1 MKSLLLGIGA
11 TLFFASNAHAAT
23 LIYDEADP
31 VNGDLSGDNLNPTLV
46 NLSVGSNRISG
57 STTGNNNPVLD
68 RDFFTFT
75 IPVGR
80 QLSQVIL
87 TNYVGLDGT
96 GANQGF
102 LAVQRGSSITSL
114 NNNPPLLGAA
124 LIGAA
129 PGTLQGDNV
138 LDDVG
143 TATPIQGNSFVGFP
157 SGRLGAGT
165 YTFWIQ
171 ETAGGIQN
179 YTLDFVVSTVPE
191 PSTIFGI
198 SAVMGLGT
206 LIKRKKR
213 GQKAT
218 VNQ

>member
-31 VNGDLSGDNLNPTLV
+31 VNGDLSGDNLNPTVV
-46 NLSVGSNRISG
+46 NLSVGSNQISG
-57 STTGNNNPVLD
+57 STTGNPNLD

-114 NNNPPLLGAA
+114 TNNPPLLGAA

-143 TATPIQGNSFVGFP
+143 TATSIQGSNFVGFR

-179 YTLDFVVSTVPE
+179 YTLDFVTTVPE
-191 PSTIFGI
+191 PSTILGI
-198 SAVMGLGT
+198 GAVMGLGT

-213 GQKAT
+213 GQRAT
-218 VNQ
+218 VDQ

>member
-23 LIYDEADP
+23 LIYDEA

-57 STTGNNNPVLD
+57 STTGNPNLD

-75 IPVGR
+75 IPAGL
-80 QLSQVIL
+80 QLRQVIL
-87 TNYVGLDGT
+87 TTYTGLDGT

-129 PGTLQGDNV
+129 PGTQQGDNI
-138 LDDVG
+138 LDDLG
-143 TATPIQGNSFVGFP
+143 ASTSIAGNSFVGFP

-171 ETAGGIQN
+171 ETVGGIQN
-179 YTLDFVVSTVPE
+179 YTLDFVTTVPE

-198 SAVMGLGT
+198 AAVTGLGT

-218 VNQ
+218 IDQ

>member
-23 LIYDEADP
+23 LIYNEAVD
-31 VNGDLSGDNLNPTLV
+31 GDLSGDNLNPTLV

-75 IPVGR
+75 IPAGL
-80 QLSQVIL
+80 QLRQVIL
-87 TNYVGLDGT
+87 TTYTGLDGT

-102 LAVQRGSSITSL
+102 LAVQRGSRITSL
-114 NNNPPLLGAA
+114 INNPPLLGAA

-129 PGTLQGDNV
+129 PGTQQGDNV
-138 LDDVG
+138 LDDLG
-143 TATPIQGNSFVGFP
+143 TAASIQGNNFVGFP

-171 ETAGGIQN
+171 ETVGGIQN
-179 YTLDFVVSTVPE
+179 YTLDFVATVPE

-198 SAVMGLGT
+198 AAVTGLGT

-218 VNQ
+218 IDQ